1 MHESH
6 PGIVEAEAEHVR
18 ARETA
23 RGFLTRHRKWIFP
36 GFLLLTILTALVPG
50 SKDLLG
56 LDLALVPMLLGGG
69 FVTYNTVI
77 ATLETKR
84 VTAGVLVVI
93 ALVGSAYVGE
103 YLAAAVVAF
112 MMIGGEFL
120 EEITLERTR
129 NAVRELV
136 RLAPDGATVL
146 RSGEWTE
153 VPIESVQP
161 GDRILV
167 RPGERIPV
175 DGVVY
180 AGNAAVNQATLTGE
194 SMPVEKGPED
204 PVFVGTVNE
213 SGAIEVTAQRTGEDT
228 TLGRIIRVVYEAQ
241 ERKGRT
247 QRVADRYAS
256 YFVPVIL
263 SIAMGVWFATHDL
276 MRVMAVLVIACPCA
290 LILATPTA
298 VVAAVGNAARRG
310 VMIKGGAVLEV
321 ASKVDTLLLDKTGTL
336 TSGRPAVVDIEAF
349 GESTADEVLAA
360 ATAVEERS
368 EHPIARAMLDRA
380 RSQGL
385 AWEPAAEFQQLV
397 GIGIQAVVGH
407 DLVLVGNRR
416 AMEQGKVDRAAEGL
430 HFAEEQERLG
440 RTALLVVRGS
450 HVLGGIAVADRLR
463 EGAALAIRRVK
474 EAGVT
479 RAIMLTGDNEAVA
492 RAIAQE
498 AGVDE
503 ARFNLLPE
511 DKLKV
516 VNNLRAEG
524 RVVAMVGDGVNDAPA
539 LVAADVGIA
548 MGAVGTDVAMESAGI
563 ALMGDDLETLAGIL
577 ALSRRTLGLI
587 HQNIWVFAVSI
598 NAIGITLASTGWLS
612 PIGAAIV
619 HNVASAFVVLNSA
632 RLLTFRISDVRPV
645 PSDRPVEAQ

>member
-1 MHESH
+1 M
-6 PGIVEAEAEHVR
+6 R

-56 LDLALVPMLLGGG
+56 FDLALVPMLLGGG

-241 ERKGRT
+241 E
-247 QRVADRYAS
+247 
-256 YFVPVIL
+256 
-263 SIAMGVWFATHDL
+263 
-276 MRVMAVLVIACPCA
+276 
-290 LILATPTA
+290 
-298 VVAAVGNAARRG
+298 
-310 VMIKGGAVLEV
+310 
-321 ASKVDTLLLDKTGTL
+321 
-336 TSGRPAVVDIEAF
+336 
-349 GESTADEVLAA
+349 
-360 ATAVEERS
+360 
-368 EHPIARAMLDRA
+368 
-380 RSQGL
+380 
-385 AWEPAAEFQQLV
+385 
-397 GIGIQAVVGH
+397 
-407 DLVLVGNRR
+407 
-416 AMEQGKVDRAAEGL
+416 
-430 HFAEEQERLG
+430 
-440 RTALLVVRGS
+440 
-450 HVLGGIAVADRLR
+450 
-463 EGAALAIRRVK
+463 
-474 EAGVT
+474 
-479 RAIMLTGDNEAVA
+479 
-492 RAIAQE
+492 
-498 AGVDE
+498 
-503 ARFNLLPE
+503 
-511 DKLKV
+511 
-516 VNNLRAEG
+516 
-524 RVVAMVGDGVNDAPA
+524 
-539 LVAADVGIA
+539 
-548 MGAVGTDVAMESAGI
+548 
-563 ALMGDDLETLAGIL
+563 
-577 ALSRRTLGLI
+577 
-587 HQNIWVFAVSI
+587 
-598 NAIGITLASTGWLS
+598 
-612 PIGAAIV
+612 
-619 HNVASAFVVLNSA
+619 
-632 RLLTFRISDVRPV
+632 
-645 PSDRPVEAQ
+645 